1 MLGTRVTFVSRR
13 KSPKACQG
21 RCPWTPLGGRLK
33 SVSLFAPAPPAASR
47 TPSKGEGATKGR
59 GICHFDTVKQLAFFS
74 PEAPMEETPTAFKPW
89 RGRGGLMVTEG
100 WERRKFGFCKI
111 NSALFWQQIIHK
123 WAARQQPVP
132 SLLPCL
138 LLSLLPSLF
147 PFLRNRKNQTNGFV
161 VRFFEEETNPD
172 GNKYLLFIKDIYR
185 NGYIGERDVCSL
197 VPIPCSHPPHRGTAP
212 AP

>member
-1 MLGTRVTFVSRR
+1 
-13 KSPKACQG
+13 
-21 RCPWTPLGGRLK
+21 
-33 SVSLFAPAPPAASR
+33 
-47 TPSKGEGATKGR
+47 
-59 GICHFDTVKQLAFFS
+59 
-74 PEAPMEETPTAFKPW
+74 
-89 RGRGGLMVTEG
+89 MVTEG
-100 WERRKFGFCKI
+100 WERRNFGFCKI

-161 VRFFEEETNPD
+161 VRFFEEGTNPD

-197 VPIPCSHPPHRGTAP
+197 VPISCSHSAWKQHELSARPTCRAAPENAADPVPPPPIPLGQGAGGSKGARPPSPEVQEPGGSW
-212 AP
+212 

>member
-1 MLGTRVTFVSRR
+1 MIFVRRGVPPREQIVGFGSYPPEEGAPPLRPRVTFPARG
-13 KSPKACQG
+13 KSPKARQG
-21 RCPWTPLGGRLK
+21 LCPLESPKGDRAK

-100 WERRKFGFCKI
+100 WERRNFGFCKT

-123 WAARQQPVP
+123 
-132 SLLPCL
+132 
-138 LLSLLPSLF
+138 
-147 PFLRNRKNQTNGFV
+147 
-161 VRFFEEETNPD
+161 
-172 GNKYLLFIKDIYR
+172 
-185 NGYIGERDVCSL
+185 
-197 VPIPCSHPPHRGTAP
+197 
-212 AP
+212 